1 MSTISGLTDL
11 CDLDSLRCSAE
22 CPEKSPGKKKKK
34 HIWELNN
41 SDMWQIDKD
50 DSTVQEVKLDS
61 SLMPENF
68 KVTAFISL
76 CLDFV

>member
-1 MSTISGLTDL
+1 VIWIVCVAQLNV
-11 CDLDSLRCSAE
+11 LR
-22 CPEKSPGKKKKK
+22 SPQKKKKKKK
-34 HIWELNN
+34 HILELNN